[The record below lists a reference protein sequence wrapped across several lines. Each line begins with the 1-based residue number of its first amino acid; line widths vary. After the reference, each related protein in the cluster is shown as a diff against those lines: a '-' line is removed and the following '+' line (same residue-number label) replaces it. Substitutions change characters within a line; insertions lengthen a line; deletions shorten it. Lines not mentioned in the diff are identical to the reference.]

1 MPYTAVLFDLDGTI
15 TDSQSGILRCTQ
27 YALHACGIEE
37 PDSQKLLRFI
47 GPPLSYSFAAFYGMK
62 EPMVSFA
69 VKKYRERYSTIGWK
83 ENRVYDG
90 IPTCLQ
96 ALKLQGCQIA
106 MATSKPE
113 LYAKQILDY
122 FGLTPF
128 FDAVVGSSMEH
139 SNETKAEL
147 MRQAMWQLGISE
159 AEKERVI
166 MVGDRKFDAEGAN
179 ACGIAFAGVRY
190 GYAPTGE
197 LESYPHVCLADTVT
211 ALQDFLTTSQN
222 L

>member
-15 TDSQSGILRCTQ
+15 TDSQKGILRCTQ
-27 YALHACGIEE
+27 YALKACGIDE
-37 PDSQKLLRFI
+37 PDIQKLLRFI

-69 VKKYRERYSTIGWK
+69 VQKYRERYSKIGWK

-90 IPTCLQ
+90 IPACLQ
-96 ALKLQGCQIA
+96 ALKLQNCQIA

-122 FGLTPF
+122 FQLTPF
-128 FDAVVGSSMEH
+128 FDAVIGSSMEH
-139 SNETKAEL
+139 SDETKAEL
-147 MRQAMWQLGISE
+147 MQQAIRQLGILDP
-159 AEKERVI
+159 EKNHVI
-166 MVGDRKFDAEGAN
+166 MVGDRKFDAEGA
-179 ACGIAFAGVRY
+179 ATCGIAFAGVNY

-197 LESYPHVCLADTVT
+197 LESYPHIYLADTVA
-211 ALQDFLTTSQN
+211 ALQHFLTAPQRM
-222 L
+222 